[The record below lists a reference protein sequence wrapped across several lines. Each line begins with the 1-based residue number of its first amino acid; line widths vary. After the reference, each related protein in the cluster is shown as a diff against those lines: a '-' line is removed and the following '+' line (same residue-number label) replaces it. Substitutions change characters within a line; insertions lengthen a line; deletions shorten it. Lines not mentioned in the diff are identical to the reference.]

1 MRRAVRTGLTLTGL
15 ILGLIVGYYSIPP
28 LKVITGIR
36 LSAAQTNGV
45 IVFLGGL
52 FGVIGFAVAP
62 ATVRSVSHSTSYL
75 EGRLQRT
82 PIQDI
87 VVGSIGLIVGLV
99 IANLVGTPL
108 GRMPLIG
115 SFLPTVASVVFAYLG
130 LTVAVRKR
138 DELLSALSLG
148 QRPKEVR
155 RAERAEGRGDSA
167 RPKILDTSVII
178 DGRIVDICDSGFVE
192 GPLIVPN
199 FVLEELR
206 HVADSSD
213 ALKRNR
219 GRRGLD
225 VLKKLQEAQ
234 GNKVVID
241 QRDYPNIEV
250 DSKLLRLAKAADG
263 KILTNDYNLNKVAE
277 LQGVEVL
284 NINELANAVK
294 AVALPGEEMA
304 VFLVKEGN
312 QMGQGVGYLDDGTM
326 IVVDNG
332 KSHIGDTVDVVVTSY
347 LPTNAGRMIF
357 AKLKAGH

>member
-1 MRRAVRTGLTLTGL
+1 MTRVVRIGLTLTGL
-15 ILGLIVGYYSIPP
+15 ILGLIIGYYSVPP

-36 LSAAQTNGV
+36 LSAGQTNGM

-52 FGVIGFAVAP
+52 FAVIGFAVAP
-62 ATVRSVSHSTSYL
+62 ATVRSVTHSTSYI

-99 IANLVGTPL
+99 IANLLGSPL
-108 GRMPLIG
+108 SRMPLVG
-115 SFLPTVASVVFAYLG
+115 DVLPTAASVVFAYLG

-138 DELLSALSLG
+138 DELFSALSLG
-148 QRPKEVR
+148 PKTKDVR
-155 RAERAEGRGDSA
+155 RTERSEVKGDA
-167 RPKILDTSVII
+167 VRPKILDTSVII
-178 DGRIVDICDSGFVE
+178 DGRIADICESGFIE
-192 GPLIVPN
+192 GPLVVPN

-213 ALKRNR
+213 SLKRTR

-225 VLKKLQEAQ
+225 TVIRMQKEVGSKI
-234 GNKVVID
+234 VVD
-241 QRDYPNIEV
+241 QRDFPGLEV
-250 DSKLLRLAKAADG
+250 DSKLLRLAKVING
-263 KILTNDYNLNKVAE
+263 KVLTNDYNLNKVAE

-294 AVALPGEEMA
+294 PVALPGEEM
-304 VFLVKEGN
+304 VIVVVKEGKEI
-312 QMGQGVGYLDDGTM
+312 GQGIGYLDDGTM
-326 IVVDNG
+326 VVVDNG
-332 KSHIGDTVDVVVTSY
+332 KTRIGDTVDVIVTNY
-347 LPTNAGRMIF
+347 LNTPAGRMIF